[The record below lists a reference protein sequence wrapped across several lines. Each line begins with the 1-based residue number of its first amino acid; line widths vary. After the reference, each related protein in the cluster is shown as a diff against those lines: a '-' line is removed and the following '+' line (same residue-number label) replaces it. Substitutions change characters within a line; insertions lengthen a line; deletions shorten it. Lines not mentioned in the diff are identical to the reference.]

1 VATVKYND
9 KIINAFARYTKRE
22 DILNASGV
30 GRTKYYHLKN
40 DPEFMKQVQKRRTEI
55 VEQSVKEMEACL
67 VANTRRLQSIIDR
80 PPEKGQIVLNA
91 LSLFFNAYRNL
102 KNDSDIL
109 ARIDA
114 LEEAI
119 TGHS

>member
-1 VATVKYND
+1 MATVKYND

-55 VEQSVKEMEACL
+55 VEQSVKEMESCL
-67 VANTRRLQSIIDR
+67 IGNIRRLQSIIDH
-80 PPEKGQIVLNA
+80 PPEKGQLVLNA
-91 LSLFFNAYRNL
+91 LSVYFATFRNL
-102 KNDSDIL
+102 KIADEVL
-109 ARIDA
+109 ARLDA

-119 TGHS
+119 TDRS

>member
-1 VATVKYND
+1 MATVKYND

-55 VEQSVKEMEACL
+55 VEQSVKELESHL
-67 VANTRRLQSIIDR
+67 IDNTRRLQSIIDR
-80 PPEKGQIVLNA
+80 PPEKGQLVLNA
-91 LSLFFNAYRNL
+91 LSVYFATFRNL
-102 KNDSDIL
+102 KIADEVY
-109 ARIDA
+109 ARLDA

-119 TGHS
+119 TGRS